1 MGSFLKITTLVT
13 QILLL
18 VTILT
23 LLGAGIVNS
32 SPPAY
37 SEELVG
43 SRISFL
49 GTLQL
54 HTQVYEGK
62 AILVAPPGVRLVS
75 MEAFANNHIAN
86 GSPLKKTIF
95 LEKPPKTPFQ
105 FATKA
110 SGPTMDDVLQWIN
123 ASKVNLTGQGV
134 VVGIVDTGV
143 DFLSKSLGFEKIA
156 FDEKGFPMLFDAD
169 SFGLAI
175 TPLNVTYRNPY
186 TKMLATKDNYV
197 EIFIPTYG
205 KARVYIDFDWA
216 APPVESKSGY
226 YKFGFMVA
234 FSFPGNYLL
243 GGSLPGIGYLVP
255 AVMVDTEE
263 PGVYDTVFLDLSSTW
278 FTIGGILY
286 AFGAL
291 AEPPQ
296 IDMLDFSF
304 RDEKPLKLGEGM
316 AGIDLNG
323 DNVYDFSLGVI
334 SGYVYDAFGVINKTG
349 FIGEGSWET
358 AWEPLASGVYPGLD
372 PQGRYFSLFYDPLG
386 HGTSVASIIAGKPTK
401 YYIPSTDGLA
411 MIESRGIAPNAKIA
425 AANALFAGNVVA
437 ALYWL
442 SGHDYKN
449 GTWEYTGSHRADII
463 SNSWGILYW
472 QATLLADGPGF
483 IPGSDPLSYHLE
495 NITKR
500 TIVVFAAGN
509 EGPGMG
515 SIAMGGAS
523 SVVIT
528 VGASTIFGK
537 PIYDSFGH
545 LLIPQG
551 IGGGI
556 VSWSSRG
563 PTASLSPKPDVVAPG
578 AYALIPSATINGLGD
593 GTRAIDVF
601 GGTSMAAPVVAG
613 SLALLVQKAKNEGLY
628 PLLLSQVKELLYLTS
643 TDLGYPSYMQGS
655 GILNLGALLNTVNHD
670 KALVSVKRIERHG
683 ETIRVTFSLKT
694 SDTPVLKI
702 YNDRQVIIEKNVK
715 STQYETT
722 FVDLDVNKILNYYD
736 KGVIEI
742 TVETLRDIANQS
754 LPYTIVWVGGWYNNS
769 DAKNDVEKL
778 VLLDHSLLSGKRTT
792 LYVSLNQVKELR
804 EKGMLYKNRS
814 LRILIISM
822 NSNEE
827 ELKVKA
833 SLIKEVEMPPKIMNG
848 TKVEFSARG
857 LPQYSIQSYI
867 ELGKSRI
874 PIVVPNQV
882 KLSRNATVITIDTVV
897 STHSA
902 YLTGLGD
909 LYVVELG
916 NERQRLNTRNAE
928 GTIVGYVIKV
938 ISGRADLYVAKP
950 QSHRYND
957 LSEIV
962 AYHSTHPPGYM
973 VSKEAYFPYLKA
985 SPGNLVLPLSPNDEK
1000 YRLVVYAIDS
1010 QDGKVVIN
1018 ISPIIVNMLSVGGRT
1033 YLSVY
1038 SQEPLGPILVMPAK
1052 VPIYHDGYIA
1062 TMDIVGSLNVGELL
1076 LLKHP
1081 MKKME
1086 AYVGDI
1092 GVITQTYAPGDLVR
1106 VDIRIREVGY
1116 IPV

>member
-1 MGSFLKITTLVT
+1 MESLKITILVV
-13 QILLL
+13 QSLLL
-18 VTILT
+18 VTLIT
-23 LLGAGIVNS
+23 MLGAGIVS
-32 SPPAY
+32 SY
-37 SEELVG
+37 SSVYNEEFVG

-54 HTQVYEGK
+54 HTQVYEGNV
-62 AILVAPPGVRLVS
+62 ILVAPPGVRLVS
-75 MEAFANNHIAN
+75 VEAFTNN
-86 GSPLKKTIF
+86 PLAIGVPFKKTIF
-95 LEKPPKTPFQ
+95 LERPPKTPFQ
-105 FATKA
+105 FASKA
-110 SGPTMDDVLQWIN
+110 SGPTMDDVLKWIN
-123 ASKVNLTGQGV
+123 ASEVNLTGQGV

-156 FDEKGFPMLFDAD
+156 FDERGFPMLFDAD

-234 FSFPGNYLL
+234 FSFPSNYLL
-243 GGSLPGIGYLVP
+243 GGSLPGVGYLVP
-255 AVMVDTEE
+255 AVMVDTEK
-263 PGVYDTVFLDLSSTW
+263 PGIYDTVYLDLSSTW

-296 IDMLDFSF
+296 IEMLDFSF
-304 RDEKPLKLGEGM
+304 RDEKPLRLGEGM

-334 SGYVYDAFGVINKTG
+334 SGYVYDAFGVINETG

-386 HGTSVASIIAGKPTK
+386 HGTSVASIIVGKKAK
-401 YYIPSTDGLA
+401 YFMPSTDGLTI
-411 MIESRGIAPNAKIA
+411 IESEGIAPGAKIA

-442 SGHDYKN
+442 SGHDYNN
-449 GTWEYTGSHRADII
+449 GTWEYTGNHRADII

-483 IPGSDPLSYHLE
+483 IPGNDPVSYHLE
-495 NITKR
+495 NITRR

-509 EGPGMG
+509 EGPGIG

-523 SVVIT
+523 SRVIT

-556 VSWSSRG
+556 ISWSSRG
-563 PTASLSPKPDVVAPG
+563 PTASLSPKPDIVAPG
-578 AYALIPSATINGLGD
+578 AYALIPSAIINGLGD

-601 GGTSMAAPVVAG
+601 GGTSMAAPIVSG
-613 SLALLVQKAKNEGLY
+613 SLALLVQKAKNEGLP
-628 PLLLSQVKELLYLTS
+628 PLTSSYVKKLLYLTS
-643 TDLGYPSYMQGS
+643 TDLGYPSYMQGP
-655 GILNLGALLNTVNHD
+655 GMLNLGALLGIVGHD
-670 KALVSVKRIERHG
+670 EAWIGVKRIERN
-683 ETIRVTFSLKT
+683 EDTIQVTFSSKP

-702 YNDRQVIIEKNVK
+702 YNYTQVILVK
-715 STQYETT
+715 TVKAKQYDTI
-722 FVDLDVNKILNYYD
+722 FVDLDVNKFLND
-736 KGVIEI
+736 EGIIEI
-742 TVETLRDIANQS
+742 TVETQRDIVNQS
-754 LPYTIVWVGGWYNNS
+754 LPYTIVWVGGWDHNS
-769 DAKNDVEKL
+769 EAKNDVEKL
-778 VLLDHSLLSGKRTT
+778 VLLDHGLLSGKRTT
-792 LYVSLNQVKELR
+792 LYVSLDQVKELR
-804 EKGMLYKNRS
+804 EKGMLYENSS
-814 LRILIISM
+814 LRILIMSM

-827 ELKVKA
+827 ELIVKA
-833 SLIKEVEMPPKIMNG
+833 SLIKEVEMRPKEMSG
-848 TKVEFSARG
+848 AKVEFGAQG
-857 LPQYSIQSYI
+857 LPQHSIQAFI

-882 KLSRNATVITIDTVV
+882 KLSRNTTVITIDTLT

-909 LYVVELG
+909 LYVIEIL
-916 NERQRLNTRNAE
+916 NERQRLRTMSIE
-928 GTIVGYVIKV
+928 GIVVGYVIKV

-950 QSHRYND
+950 HSLRYNG

-962 AYHSTHPPGYM
+962 AYHSTHPPGFM

-985 SPGNLVLPLSPNDEK
+985 SPGNLLLPISSDSEK
-1000 YRLVVYAIDS
+1000 YMLVVYAIDS
-1010 QDGKVVIN
+1010 QDGKIAIK
-1018 ISPIIVNMLSVGGRT
+1018 ISPIILNMLSVGGRK
-1033 YLSVY
+1033 YLSIY
-1038 SQEPLGPILVMPAK
+1038 SEEPLGPILVMPAK
-1052 VPIYHDGYIA
+1052 VPIYHNGYIVA
-1062 TMDIVGSLNVGELL
+1062 VDIVGSLNVGELL

-1092 GVITQTYAPGDLVR
+1092 GVVTQTFAPGDLVR
-1106 VDIRIREVGY
+1106 VDIRISEVREAGY